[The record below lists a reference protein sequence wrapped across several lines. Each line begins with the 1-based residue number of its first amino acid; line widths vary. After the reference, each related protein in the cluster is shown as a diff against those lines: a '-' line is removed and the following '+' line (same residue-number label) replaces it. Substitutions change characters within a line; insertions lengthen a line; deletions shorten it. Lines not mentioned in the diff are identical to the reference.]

1 MRACYVAFGDTGPR
15 ARAIVHGVPERGR
28 PGKAWDA
35 RTGRGHVT
43 YQQGAYERAEQRHGV
58 DVRALLFEVWGG
70 WSPGVVELWRQTAEE
85 RGDKLR
91 RAEYDDT
98 SWAARTWSAYAAQ
111 RVSCALQR
119 GIAFSVARELE
130 ISTARDPRDD
140 AAGAA

>member
-1 MRACYVAFGDTGPR
+1 MCNSFTRPSHVA
-15 ARAIVHGVPERGR
+15 
-28 PGKAWDA
+28 
-35 RTGRGHVT
+35 
-43 YQQGAYERAEQRHGV
+43 YQAGAYERAEQRHGV

-70 WSPGVVELWRQTAEE
+70 WSPAVMDLWWQTVAE

-98 SWAARTWSAYAAQ
+98 TWAARTWSTYAAQ

-119 GIAFSVARELE
+119 GVAFAIARELE

-140 AAGAA
+140 AAAAA